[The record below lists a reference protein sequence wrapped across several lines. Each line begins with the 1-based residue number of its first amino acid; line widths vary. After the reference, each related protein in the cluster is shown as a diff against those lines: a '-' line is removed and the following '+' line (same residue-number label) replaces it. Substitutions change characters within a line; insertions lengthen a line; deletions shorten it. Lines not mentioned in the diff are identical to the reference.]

1 MTPPSAPAT
10 PSPTQVVAT
19 TLVKEPLMIT
29 LPLAYLVSLV
39 FWQVPGGDWSK
50 SNWGAFVAALVV
62 SLLIYLADLST
73 QKLPWHK
80 RVPENER
87 LSWDG
92 VLFRLVYV
100 LINTG
105 VLVGLLT
112 GIATLGDVGTGG

>member
-1 MTPPSAPAT
+1 
-10 PSPTQVVAT
+10 
-19 TLVKEPLMIT
+19 MIT
-29 LPLAYLVSLV
+29 LPIAYLVALV
-39 FWQVPGGDWSK
+39 FWQVPGGNWSE
-50 SNWGAFVAALVV
+50 SNVGAFVAALVV

-80 RVPENER
+80 VAENEQR
-87 LSWDG
+87 LSWDA
-92 VLFRLVYV
+92 VFFRLVYV

>member
-1 MTPPSAPAT
+1 
-10 PSPTQVVAT
+10 
-19 TLVKEPLMIT
+19 MIT
-29 LPLAYLVSLV
+29 LPLAYLVARV
-39 FWQVPGGDWSK
+39 FWQIPGGIWSE

-73 QKLPWHK
+73 QKLPWNT

-92 VLFRLVYV
+92 LLFRLVYV